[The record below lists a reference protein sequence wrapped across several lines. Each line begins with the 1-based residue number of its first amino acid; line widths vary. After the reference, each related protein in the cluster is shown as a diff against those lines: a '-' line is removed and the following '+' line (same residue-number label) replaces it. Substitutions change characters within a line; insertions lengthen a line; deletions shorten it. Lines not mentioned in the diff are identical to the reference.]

1 MRLATF
7 LVAIGMLLMSFSS
20 VFSEAAVMA
29 WQQSGGTVG
38 SERFTLKADS
48 VPSPSGTA
56 GFTDQEANKLIEAW
70 KGSAAYSMKGRLS
83 LKAGNRQREVE
94 AAGIGGEYTDFTSI
108 LLEKGNMISQ
118 GSMERRDQV
127 VVISDRLADYL
138 FGSTDV
144 LGKEIS
150 ILNKKLR
157 IIGIYRSENNLM
169 EWMTNGAKPEVLLPS
184 SMFADLN
191 PESRVGTILLEASSD
206 ALLNGELEVNKT
218 LMDLK
223 LPLQVY
229 KVGIGEKSFR
239 LIQQLPRLLPAL
251 MGLIVLVLG
260 LIWMRRVAGS
270 TYGRMKSALQVG
282 DSEEVMKRERLYML
296 KQVLVLI
303 AIGVSAG
310 GLVLLARFSPFIPAE
325 FIPDRWID
333 LSFFRKKLFQHWQEQ
348 PPFFSQILPY
358 QLMENRLNSYIPIVT
373 ASGLLLGLPLF
384 LLGIREWRIT
394 ALPLKD
400 RFIRLFFCITV
411 CYLAL
416 GLALLLFGL
425 PQFISPGLWIAIFG
439 FCLFVVAYQQ
449 PTRKD
454 DYFEH

>member
-38 SERFTLKADS
+38 SERFSLKAGS
-48 VPSPSGTA
+48 VPGPSGTA
-56 GFTDQEANKLIEAW
+56 GFTDKEANKLIEAW
-70 KGSAAYSMKGRLS
+70 KGSAAYSMKGKLS
-83 LKAGNRQREVE
+83 LKAGNRQMEVE
-94 AAGIGGEYTDFTSI
+94 AAGIGGNFTDFTSI
-108 LLEKGNMISQ
+108 LLDRGSMISE

-127 VVISDRLADYL
+127 VVISDRLAEYL

-150 ILNKKLR
+150 IQNTKLR
-157 IIGIYRSENNLM
+157 IIGIYRSEDSLM
-169 EWMTNGAKPEVLLPS
+169 EWMTKGVKPEALLPS
-184 SMFADLN
+184 SMFTALS
-191 PESRVGTILLEASSD
+191 PESRVGTILLEASGD
-206 ALLNGELEVNKT
+206 ALLIGELEVNTT
-218 LMDLK
+218 LRNLK
-223 LPLQVY
+223 LPMNEY
-229 KVGIGEKSFR
+229 KVAIGEKSFR

-260 LIWMRRVAGS
+260 LMWMRRVAGS
-270 TYGRMKSALQVG
+270 TYSRMKSALQVG
-282 DSEEVMKRERLYML
+282 DSDEVMKRERPYML
-296 KQVLVLI
+296 KQVLAFI
-303 AIGVSAG
+303 AIGVSTG

-333 LSFFRKKLFQHWQEQ
+333 LSFFRQKLFQHWQEQ

-373 ASGLLLGLPLF
+373 TSGLLLGLPLF
-384 LLGIREWRIT
+384 LLGIREWRMI
-394 ALPLKD
+394 ALPLRD
-400 RFIRLFFCITV
+400 RFIRLFYCIAV

-416 GLALLLFGL
+416 GLALLLVGL
-425 PQFISPGLWIAIFG
+425 PQFISPSLWITLFG
-439 FCLFVVAYQQ
+439 FCLFAAAYPQ
-449 PTRKD
+449 PNRKD